1 MRPNKASEVVFMKLI
16 CMSFESKNHKSEI
29 QNPLRILRL
38 NFQISASFFEKKMS
52 QKMKIHL
59 LETPRY
65 ERIRQFDEKNVWF
78 IGLAWLLL
86 DENGYLR
93 FVNDGLPFHI

>member
-1 MRPNKASEVVFMKLI
+1 MTKRFLTQYRPFGLPKLRHDRLRNQLLY
-16 CMSFESKNHKSEI
+16 NH
-29 QNPLRILRL
+29 L
-38 NFQISASFFEKKMS
+38 NFQISASFFEKGMRP
-52 QKMKIHL
+52 KMKIHL
-59 LETPRY
+59 QETPRY

-93 FVNDGLPFHI
+93 FVNDCLPFYI